1 MTYQEL
7 ENENHD
13 LNLQIMKLCNDLDKE
28 KNTIKRYRKKN
39 KSLTDYILKKL
50 KDFNTKEWE
59 ETYGA

>member
-7 ENENHD
+7 ENEKHD
-13 LNLQIMKLCNDLDKE
+13 LNLQIMKLCNDLDKA

-50 KDFNTKEWE
+50 KDFNTLEGEQNEK
-59 ETYGA
+59 

>member
-7 ENENHD
+7 VNENHD
-13 LNLQIMKLCNDLDKE
+13 LNLQIMKLCNDLDKA

-50 KDFNTKEWE
+50 KDFNTL
-59 ETYGA
+59 